1 MIPNYR
7 KNFYVLFTIFVV
19 LLVALVVKE
28 SHSEVVKE
36 SRSEGNIGLSYNRA
50 VDDQSGGLFGEYEH
64 DAGPFDFEIEGQLQ
78 SGDVYDGNLNLAIT
92 FDLFSRVG
100 VRLASDNDLKG
111 YSLDTLG
118 RQNNMGIDLVVP
130 IGVGDVE
137 FSVGIFGRNG
147 NPFENPSALNTLL
160 GEGFVEDELTELGLG
175 EIYPEDR
182 GIVLPDG
189 SAVGAA
195 IKGEFDV
202 SRFEVG
208 LKALLEL
215 FGEGEKAHQLRL
227 DIGTN
232 GELAAGFQW
241 QINANLAAQSS
252 GGVIQYETSWI
263 TGINYPF

>member
-19 LLVALVVKE
+19 LLVAL
-28 SHSEVVKE
+28 VVKE

-64 DAGPFDFEIEGQLQ
+64 DAGPFDFEIEGQMQ
-78 SGDVYDGNLNLAIT
+78 TGDVYDGNLNLAIT
-92 FDLFSRVG
+92 FDFYRVG

-160 GEGFVEDELTELGLG
+160 GEGFNEDELTVLGLG
-175 EIYPEDR
+175 DVYPEDR

-189 SAVGAA
+189 SALGAA

-208 LKALLEL
+208 LKALIEL

-232 GELAAGFQW
+232 GDLAAGLEW
-241 QINANLAAQSS
+241 RINANLAAQSS

-263 TGINYPF
+263 TGIIYSFN